1 MIIMIKY
8 PLLLLFTVHIASY
21 RKNEKV
27 EVLSRNKEIKKNIE
41 TYLDTYGKKKI
52 SNLIF
57 SYQIFLYLIM
67 NNFNKNKYD
76 SELTEIKINDSESV
90 HIEFIKNESYNK
102 KDNNKLIV
110 YSPGLLESYRD
121 IIIENLLN
129 RFSDSGYNVCIFWKY
144 GMKDKTKKSLTMLGN
159 IEHYNKAMEYIL
171 DKDYQNIY
179 LMGLSA
185 GNFNI
190 IKYII
195 SDNLD
200 TRIKGAAIIS
210 SILNA
215 DKYGKEMPKFWKRY
229 FRNKLTKQWKISY
242 DKNINY
248 DNYYDYIKKT
258 HVKDDDDLRDLSNK
272 LNDIKIPTLFL
283 NSKDDPIV
291 KNDFSSI
298 KTDKIIKVE
307 TNLGGHGTFV
317 RFENFRYKF
326 SLFNY
331 ELSNEFFK
339 KINQNNK

>member
-1 MIIMIKY
+1 MIKY
-8 PLLLLFTVHIASY
+8 PLFLLLSVHLASY
-21 RKNEKV
+21 RKNENVK
-27 EVLSRNKEIKKNIE
+27 VLSRNKEIKKDIE
-41 TYLDTYGKKKI
+41 TYLDTDGKKKI

-67 NNFNKNKYD
+67 NKINKYKYS
-76 SELTEIKINDSESV
+76 SELIEIKINNSDSV
-90 HIEFIKNESYNK
+90 HLEFIKNEIYNK
-102 KDNNKLIV
+102 KDNKKLIV
-110 YSPGLLESYRD
+110 YSPGLLETSRD
-121 IIIENLLN
+121 VIIENLLN

-144 GMKDKTKKSLTMLGN
+144 GMKDQTKKSLTMLGN

-200 TRIKGAAIIS
+200 TRIKGAAIVS
-210 SILNA
+210 STLNV
-215 DKYGKEMPKFWKRY
+215 DKDGKKMPKFWKRY
-229 FRNKLTKQWKISY
+229 FRNKLNKQWKIPN
-242 DKNINY
+242 DINIDYN
-248 DNYYDYIKKT
+248 NYYDYIKKN

-272 LNDIKIPTLFL
+272 LNEIKIPTLFL

-307 TNLGGHGTFV
+307 TNLGGHGTFI

-331 ELSNEFFK
+331 ELANEFFK
-339 KINQNNK
+339 KIN